1 MIPPLIIQLATWSQ
15 DRSDF
20 MQFIH
25 LMKIC
30 IKYIDSDLTCIALG
44 RFFSFYRYKGTSKK
58 KKSHSPG
65 GGLKRMIVF
74 ILSAQQMS
82 VACPQYLKHM
92 DHETSFM
99 FPWCVCPALRT

>member
-1 MIPPLIIQLATWSQ
+1 MHSFGEVFFLLQIQG
-15 DRSDF
+15 
-20 MQFIH
+20 
-25 LMKIC
+25 
-30 IKYIDSDLTCIALG
+30 YI
-44 RFFSFYRYKGTSKK
+44 K